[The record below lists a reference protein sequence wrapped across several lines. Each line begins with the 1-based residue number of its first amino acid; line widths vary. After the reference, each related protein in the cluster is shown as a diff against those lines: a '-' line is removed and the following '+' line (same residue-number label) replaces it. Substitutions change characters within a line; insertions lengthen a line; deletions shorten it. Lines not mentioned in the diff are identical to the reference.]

1 MTDHPKGAILQ
12 RDKQTNAIVPRTPVG
27 MLTPDDLESLASVA
41 RKYQIPVI
49 KITSG
54 QRFALVG
61 IKKEDV
67 ERIFEPFEQV
77 ESSANRRFQGTGLGL
92 SLTKSLVDLHGG
104 KIWAESKGEGKG
116 TSFIFRIPA

>member
-1 MTDHPKGAILQ
+1 MDGKAVLVWLSARRICNGDQQIHDFSNSADSYLQ
-12 RDKQTNAIVPRTPVG
+12 ISIEDN
-27 MLTPDDLESLASVA
+27 
-41 RKYQIPVI
+41 
-49 KITSG
+49 
-54 QRFALVG
+54 G
-61 IKKEDV
+61 IGLKKEDL